1 MFGLKKLAFSDRHM
15 VRYALIVLSVIAAV
29 PISLFIFSFAFFYFD
44 GHSAQ
49 KAVSDL
55 PPYYQ
60 QLAGA
65 QCARVFPEETETDR
79 QECCISSIRQ
89 MVMEDARLAP
99 LAFTD
104 DPTRG
109 CPKGFYNR
117 MQCDGSMV
125 WCDAEGGAPLISN
138 HDGKVVEDEDGGRH
152 IEVEQ
157 RYVEVIGNL
166 SLLAHQSSYA
176 TYIRI
181 NKETEHHMTGRV
193 FFKNDQSKS
202 GIFYATDKLPVSEG
216 GADSS
221 ELEWIIV
228 QDDLKNSL
236 RCETADKYGFPE
248 DMRVGCVE

>member
-1 MFGLKKLAFSDRHM
+1 MIGLKKLAFKNRRM
-15 VRYALIVLSVIAAV
+15 VRYALIIFSVIAAV
-29 PISLFIFSFAFFYFD
+29 PMSLLVFSFAFFYFD
-44 GHSAQ
+44 GRSAQ
-49 KAVSDL
+49 QEVSDL

-60 QLAGA
+60 QLVGA
-65 QCARVFPEETETDR
+65 QCARVFPAETEADR
-79 QECCISSIRQ
+79 QECCMSSIRQ

-104 DPTRG
+104 NPTRG

-125 WCDAEGGAPLISN
+125 WCDSEGGASLISN
-138 HDGKVVEDEDGGRH
+138 HDGKVVEDKDGSRH

-193 FFKNDQSKS
+193 FFKDNQSKS
-202 GIFYATDKLPVSEG
+202 GVFYATDRLRTGED
-216 GADSS
+216 GAGSS
-221 ELEWIIV
+221 ESEWIVV
-228 QDDLKNSL
+228 QNDLKNSL